1 MHFILQKNFLN
12 GFHRKFN
19 IKVEAL
25 VSYLKGDDVRLQ
37 SVWVGVPRWVKV
49 PGVIVIVIF
58 IVNIFNLTIIVVI
71 IINE

>member
-1 MHFILQKNFLN
+1 MRFILQKNFLN